1 MVGGIKNKTNSLES
15 KDGTLL
21 EDKIID
27 GKIVQFEREIPTT
40 NYTAGPITFVIGTLR
55 HFTAYNIEI
64 QACREKLTSEKS
76 VNEFCST
83 KSMKTYR
90 TMALDCADDIPADS
104 FKVVLSTNKDNTS
117 LPSPEVK
124 LEWEEPAK
132 PNGLIVTYQ
141 IEYKNIEIQ
150 NVSVITN

>member
-1 MVGGIKNKTNSLES
+1 MVGGRKNFTNSPETKES
-15 KDGTLL
+15 KLP

-27 GKIVQFEREIPTT
+27 GKIIEFIREIPTT
-40 NYTAGPITFVIGTLR
+40 NYTVGPITFVISPLR

-64 QACREKLTSEKS
+64 QACRERLPMEKPS
-76 VNEFCST
+76 DYCST

-104 FKVVLSTNKDNTS
+104 FKITSSTNKDNTS

-124 LEWEEPAK
+124 LEWDEPPK

-141 IEYKNIEIQ
+141 IEYKNLEIQ
-150 NVSVITN
+150 NVSKIKNQ